1 MKESPLQQ
9 ALLKLKSV
17 FPEAVTETKQTDDDG
32 KPYYIY
38 ALKDEFIRQL
48 QEVGLDMA
56 DDQNRY
62 ELQFPGKQTA
72 KATAFTPCYKTL
84 IADKEQSKNF
94 DDTGNVFIEGDNLDA
109 LRMLQNSYRGKIKMI
124 YIDPPYNTGGDD
136 FVYPDDFSVKQKEYL
151 RAAGVLDEDGVRQ
164 ISEIQTGLKG
174 RFHAGWLA
182 FMYPRLKLARELL
195 SDDGVIFISID
206 DNEQAN
212 LKLICDEIFGEDNFV
227 ALFSW
232 MKTATPP
239 SLSKTLRKKLEYV
252 LCYKKNVLDVL
263 IGNVL
268 QGGDAPIINKDNSVS
283 VLNIP
288 KETCL
293 FKTMTGFLSAGDFKG
308 IRLLNDIEI
317 VNNISKQDFQI
328 EGRLKWTQKFF
339 DKEIAN
345 GTSLIVKSNN
355 FSIRYIRPG
364 ERILKPANLIDKNNG
379 NVGTNEDAG
388 KELDRLGLGELF
400 SNPKPISLIKYL
412 VNMSSTNTDLILDFF
427 AGSATTAHAV
437 MQLNAEDSG
446 NRKFIL
452 VQLPEEIKPEKFK
465 EAHQFCTKELKC
477 PATIA
482 EIAKERIRRAGK
494 QVIEKSN
501 DDMSTKDIDAGFRA
515 FVIRDSLLNK
525 GDNEQPLVKME
536 QTELKRYMIELKREN
551 FEPLLY
557 EALLKTGVTLNLPLV
572 LDEIDDY
579 PFAICDRRC
588 YCVTE
593 NLTQQVVQGISE
605 KHSDAF
611 DILYY
616 LSDALNTTV
625 SYTEIEAVIHMAPG
639 DKQIQ
644 GLTFY

>member
-9 ALLKLKSV
+9 VLLKLKSV

-94 DDTGNVFIEGDNLDA
+94 DDTSNVFIEGDNLDA

-212 LKLICDEIFGEDNFV
+212 LKLICDEIFGESNCLAQITWQGMDTIKNDAIHFSSNSEFILCYANRMDSTNILGIPKTEKQRKTYKNHDNDPRGDYLLTPLHAKSGTDASIYTYVFPNGQEWQPPKGSYPR
-227 ALFSW
+227 FSKEKLNE
-232 MKTATPP
+232 MVRDSRIYLDPKGKKVPQRKTYWADTNGRMRPTTFWEYKEFG
-239 SLSKTLRKKLEYV
+239 STRQSNAELRK
-252 LCYKKNVLDVL
+252 
-263 IGNVL
+263 
-268 QGGDAPIINKDNSVS
+268 
-283 VLNIP
+283 
-288 KETCL
+288 
-293 FKTMTGFLSAGDFKG
+293 
-308 IRLLNDIEI
+308 LL
-317 VNNISKQDFQI
+317 
-328 EGRLKWTQKFF
+328 GRGVF
-339 DKEIAN
+339 D
-345 GTSLIVKSNN
+345 
-355 FSIRYIRPG
+355 
-364 ERILKPANLIDKNNG
+364 
-379 NVGTNEDAG
+379 
-388 KELDRLGLGELF
+388 
-400 SNPKPISLIKYL
+400 NPKPVRLIKSMIGM
-412 VNMSSTNTDLILDFF
+412 VTNTDSLILDFF

-452 VQLPEEIKPEKFK
+452 VQLPEEIKSKKSK
-465 EAHQFCTKELKC
+465 ESHQFCTKELKR

-501 DDMSTKDIDAGFRA
+501 DDMFAKDIDVGFRA

-525 GDNEQPLVKME
+525 GDNEQPLAKME
-536 QTELKRYMIELKREN
+536 QAELKRYMIELKREN

-644 GLTFY
+644 GLAFY